1 LACDLNTSSL
11 SRETGRR
18 ACEPPRWQQICHT
31 PWVSLFRAKTR
42 IVVLSMHT
50 GTSNQML
57 AVDEDRVLADLRTLA
72 EFGKQGTGVS
82 RPAFSDVDLK
92 ARRWLAEEMEAAGL
106 ETVIDGIGTV
116 YGRSPD
122 TQQSIL
128 VGSHSDS
135 VPNGGWLDG
144 ALGVIFGLELARA
157 GRRAGHG
164 IGVDVISFADEEGTW
179 LPCLGSRSFCGELAD
194 TALAGVQAKTGERL
208 VDRLAQLGLDKGPLV
223 RFDPERHRAYLEAH
237 IEQGPRLITE
247 GINIGVVTGIVGIR
261 SYVVRFRGRADHA
274 GTTPLAKRRDA
285 GFAVFGFATNLAE
298 RLRAAGGPDSVW
310 NFGNVIMRPG
320 ATNVVPAEAD
330 LSVEFRDQSPAVL
343 ARMEAAFHAAV
354 QAAQATL
361 NVAVSSTP
369 TAALEPVAMDALLI
383 DLIAEAAAESGSSH
397 VRMPSGAGHDAML
410 LARQIP
416 AAMMFVPSIDG
427 RSHDIT
433 ENTDEA
439 DIRRGFRVFAAAAG
453 KVIERLASKNGPPA
467 SKPGRERERAS

>member
-1 LACDLNTSSL
+1 MVV
-11 SRETGRR
+11 R
-18 ACEPPRWQQICHT
+18 A
-31 PWVSLFRAKTR
+31 V
-42 IVVLSMHT
+42 HT
-50 GTSNQML
+50 GTSNRML

-82 RPAFSDVDLK
+82 RPAFSDADLE
-92 ARRWLAEEMEAAGL
+92 ARRWLADQMKAAGL
-106 ETVIDGIGTV
+106 DTVIDGIGTV

-122 TQQSIL
+122 AQQSIL

-157 GRRAGHG
+157 ARRSVLDIG
-164 IGVDVISFADEEGTW
+164 IDAISFADEEGTW
-179 LPCLGSRSFCGELAD
+179 LPCLGSRLFCGELAE
-194 TALAGVQAKTGERL
+194 TALAGIQAKSGERL
-208 VDRLAQLGLDKGPLV
+208 SDRLGKLGLGKDALV
-223 RFDPERHRAYLEAH
+223 RFDPDRHRAYFEAH

-247 GINIGVVTGIVGIR
+247 GIDIGVVTGIVGIR

-274 GTTPLAKRRDA
+274 GTTPMAKRRDA
-285 GFAVFGFATNLAE
+285 GAAMFGFVTNLVE

-310 NFGNVIMRPG
+310 NFGSVTLRPG
-320 ATNVVPAEAD
+320 ATNVVPAEAE

-343 ARMEAAFHAAV
+343 ERMEAAFQAAL
-354 QAAQATL
+354 QAAQAPP
-361 NVAVSSTP
+361 NAGVSSTP
-369 TAALEPVAMDALLI
+369 TAALEPAAMDAQLI
-383 DLIAEAAAESGSSH
+383 DLIAEAAVESGSSH

-410 LARQIP
+410 LARKIP

-453 KVIERLASKNGPPA
+453 KAIEKLASKNGPPSA
-467 SKPGRERERAS
+467 SGKRERAS

>member
-1 LACDLNTSSL
+1 
-11 SRETGRR
+11 
-18 ACEPPRWQQICHT
+18 
-31 PWVSLFRAKTR
+31 
-42 IVVLSMHT
+42 
-50 GTSNQML
+50 
-57 AVDEDRVLADLRTLA
+57 LA

-82 RPAFSDVDLK
+82 RPAFSDADLE
-92 ARRWLAEEMEAAGL
+92 ARRWLLDQMRAAGL
-106 ETVIDGIGTV
+106 DATIDGIGTV
-116 YGRSPD
+116 YGRAPD
-122 TQQSIL
+122 AAQSIL

-157 GRRAGHG
+157 GRRAATG
-164 IGVDVISFADEEGTW
+164 IGIDAISFADEEGTW

-194 TALAGVQAKTGERL
+194 NALAGVQAKTGERL
-208 VDRLAQLGLDKGPLV
+208 VDRLTQLGLGKSALV
-223 RFDPERHRAYLEAH
+223 RFDPQRHRAYLEAH
-237 IEQGPRLITE
+237 IEQGPRLITD

-261 SYVVRFRGRADHA
+261 SYVMRFRGRADHA
-274 GTTPLAKRRDA
+274 GTTPIAKRRDA
-285 GFAVFGFATNLAE
+285 GAAMFGFATNLAE

-310 NFGNVIMRPG
+310 NFGIVTVRPG
-320 ATNVVPAEAD
+320 ATNVVPAEAE
-330 LSVEFRDQSPAVL
+330 LSVEFRDQSPTVL
-343 ARMEAAFHAAV
+343 ERMNAAFHAAV

-369 TAALEPVAMDALLI
+369 TAALEPVAMDTQLV
-383 DLIAEAAAESGSSH
+383 DLIAEAAVESGASH

-410 LARQIP
+410 LGRKIP

-433 ENTDEA
+433 ENTDDA